1 MQLNYRRTGERKRKK
16 SKERMCV
23 VCFLLCQ
30 AFGFGKE
37 NEDAGETRGNKEKE
51 EEKKESVVGQSYV
64 DSSVISGQIIR

>member
-1 MQLNYRRTGERKRKK
+1 
-16 SKERMCV
+16 MCV

-64 DSSVISGQIIR
+64 DSSVISGQIIRWTMKTTTSIRKKIDR